1 MALLHTDFYS
11 ESLGMCM
18 QVDVILPEE
27 THGQIG
33 MEGKAADTY
42 PTLYLLHGMSDDQT
56 ICSGARPLNAMPRK
70 RASRW

>member
-42 PTLYLLHGMSDDQT
+42 PTLYLATTRPFG
-56 ICSGARPLNAMPRK
+56 SGARPLNAMQRK